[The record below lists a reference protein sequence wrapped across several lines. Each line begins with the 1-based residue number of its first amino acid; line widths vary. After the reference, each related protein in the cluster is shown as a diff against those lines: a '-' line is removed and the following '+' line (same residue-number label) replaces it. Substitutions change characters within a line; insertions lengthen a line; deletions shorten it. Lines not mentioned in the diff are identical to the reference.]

1 VNAVGRWSVLAL
13 GLFGLPAV
21 AQETSSSAV
30 TAERIAKLPATQRAE
45 WDAYLRRSREV
56 FARDTASM
64 NAELRATGRTAM
76 TAATNSPDFRVTSA
90 MTPAWFATD
99 SARRLADIILSF
111 QAPNGGWSKHVGYRE
126 PRSRGQSYFGESARW
141 EWISTIDNG
150 ATTEQIRFLL
160 RARGGRPNPRIDAAL
175 SRAFAFLAAAQYPNG
190 CFPQVYPLQGGYH
203 DAVTFNDDAMVQVL
217 RAVGELPTRKSP
229 NVPDVQRATDCIL
242 NAQVRVNGVRTGW
255 GQQHDA
261 LTLEP
266 VVGRSYELASIS
278 AMETS
283 TIVDYLMSIA
293 DSSARPADVERAVD
307 AAAAWLKS
315 VAIHGYTYTRYE
327 LKAAPDAGPLWGRLY
342 EIGTNRVIMAN
353 RDGLKLYDWN
363 RLTDRRTGYGWYG
376 DQPARTIAA
385 YDNWKRRRT

>member
-1 VNAVGRWSVLAL
+1 MNVVGRWSVLAL

-21 AQETSSSAV
+21 AQETSPSAV
-30 TAERIAKLPATQRAE
+30 TAERIAKLPAAQRTE
-45 WDAYLRRSREV
+45 WDAYLRRSRAV

-64 NAELRATGRTAM
+64 NAELRAIGRTAM
-76 TAATNSPDFRVTSA
+76 TAATNAPDFRVTTA
-90 MTPAWFATD
+90 MTREWFATD

-111 QAPNGGWSKHVGYRE
+111 QAPNGGWSKHVGYGE

-150 ATTEQIRFLL
+150 ATTEQIRFLH
-160 RARGGRPNPRIDAAL
+160 RMNNARYEPGIARGLAY
-175 SRAFAFLAAAQYPNG
+175 LAAAQYPNG
-190 CFPQVYPLQGGYH
+190 CFPQVYPLRGGYH
-203 DAVTFNDDAMVQVL
+203 DAATFNDNATIHVLQVL
-217 RAVGELPTRKSP
+217 GEVRGRTAPT
-229 NVPDVQRATDCIL
+229 VPDRQRAIGCIL

-255 GQQHDA
+255 GQQHDP

-283 TIVDYLMSIA
+283 TIVDYLMSVA

-307 AAAAWLKS
+307 AAVAWLKS
-315 VAIHGYTYTRYE
+315 VVIHGYTYTRSE
-327 LKAAPDAGPLWGRLY
+327 LKAAPGAGPLWGRLY
-342 EIGTNRVIMAN
+342 EIGTHRVIMAN
-353 RDGLKLYDWN
+353 RDGVKLYDWN
-363 RLTDRRTGYGWYG
+363 RLTDRRTGYAWYG
-376 DQPARTIAA
+376 DQPAKTIAA